1 MTKLTVNHHHANA
14 TGVRNFKKLLYVT
27 VGVAL
32 MLPMAAQ
39 ADPLAYVVQET
50 TNSISVIDTQ
60 TNTIVKT
67 ISGVGNNNLVS
78 IDFTQDGS
86 LAYITDQFSHR
97 VIIIDGA
104 TDTVAG
110 SIFVGLRPSD
120 VEFTLDDEFAYVT
133 NYGSNTVSVI
143 DTATNSVAA
152 TIPVGSQPF
161 GVEFT
166 PDGNFAYVANE
177 NSSISVIDIATQTVV
192 DTITV
197 AGRPRHV
204 TITPDGNFAYV
215 TNFVTNFVTV
225 IDTATHA
232 VVTTIPVGG
241 TSRDIEITADGAFAY
256 VMGGNTLDI
265 KVIDIATNTITAT
278 IPTHSPF
285 GLKFTP
291 DGSLAYVSS
300 IFTATVSVID
310 TATNTVIEVIP
321 VAPRPRDIAFKPD
334 ASNEKPTA
342 AAGLDQAIRAGDT
355 VSLDGSASFDDN
367 TGSVD
372 LGYNWSF
379 SNQPVGSTAILTDA
393 MTATPSFTADLA
405 GTYDIALIVTDE
417 GGLDSDADNVSVS
430 SDNLAPTADAGDGQ
444 LVVLGSNVYLDGSG
458 SNDPENDPLTYGW
471 ALTAP
476 AGSTAALSDPASATP
491 VFSTDVEGTY
501 SVQLTVSD
509 FLGAGTPDT
518 TEIVAASNGDYA
530 LSKIM
535 DANAYVLG
543 LSDAEF
549 TKKGNR
555 KAFGKLLRKAVSEIQ
570 KGKTSSAIKK
580 LEKAIERTD
589 GCALNGTPDTD
600 KKRDWITNCAA
611 QDVVYACL
619 TDALDALN
627 SDAAGTGQGK
637 PKKEKKAKK
646 PKKAKK
652 VKN

>member
-1 MTKLTVNHHHANA
+1 MNNILKSTLIICALPLLALPANA
-14 TGVRNFKKLLYVT
+14 AEIDPDSIEIGAEVQSYPFGDFCFAKITFEARADTDDDEYGYGRDNFFFAIDDPEGI
-27 VGVAL
+27 VG
-32 MLPMAAQ
+32 
-39 ADPLAYVVQET
+39 
-50 TNSISVIDTQ
+50 
-60 TNTIVKT
+60 
-67 ISGVGNNNLVS
+67 SGVSFDVNRYDAFTTFEYRLPVYHVGPYTLQFFDVVVS
-78 IDFTQDGS
+78 YS
-86 LAYITDQFSHR
+86 R
-97 VIIIDGA
+97 E
-104 TDTVAG
+104 
-110 SIFVGLRPSD
+110 R
-120 VEFTLDDEFAYVT
+120 DD
-133 NYGSNTVSVI
+133 
-143 DTATNSVAA
+143 
-152 TIPVGSQPF
+152 P
-161 GVEFT
+161 
-166 PDGNFAYVANE
+166 
-177 NSSISVIDIATQTVV
+177 ISEA
-192 DTITV
+192 
-197 AGRPRHV
+197 
-204 TITPDGNFAYV
+204 
-215 TNFVTNFVTV
+215 
-225 IDTATHA
+225 
-232 VVTTIPVGG
+232 
-241 TSRDIEITADGAFAY
+241 IEI
-256 VMGGNTLDI
+256 
-265 KVIDIATNTITAT
+265 
-278 IPTHSPF
+278 
-285 GLKFTP
+285 
-291 DGSLAYVSS
+291 
-300 IFTATVSVID
+300 
-310 TATNTVIEVIP
+310 
-321 VAPRPRDIAFKPD
+321 PRDVLLAAGGICAERANY

>member
-1 MTKLTVNHHHANA
+1 MTKLTVNHRRANA
-14 TGVRNFKKLLYVT
+14 YGVRNFKKILYVT
-27 VGVAL
+27 VGAAL

-50 TNSISVIDTQ
+50 SNSITVIDTE

-67 ISGVGNNNLVS
+67 IGGVGNNNLVS

-86 LAYITDQFSHR
+86 LAYVTDQFSHR

-104 TDTVAG
+104 TDTVGG
-110 SIFVGLRPSD
+110 SIFVGQRPSD
-120 VEFTLDDEFAYVT
+120 IEFTPDDEFAYVT
-133 NYGSNTVSVI
+133 NYGSSTVSVI
-143 DTATNSVAA
+143 ETATSSVAA
-152 TIPVGSQPF
+152 TISVGSQPF

-166 PDGNFAYVANE
+166 PDGGFAYVANE
-177 NSSISVIDIATQTVV
+177 NSSISVIDTATKTVV

-225 IDTATHA
+225 IDTATNV

-367 TGSVD
+367 TESVD
-372 LGYNWSF
+372 LGYSWSF
-379 SNQPVGSTAILTDA
+379 ASQPAGSTTTLTDA

-417 GGLDSDADNVSVS
+417 GGLDSDADSVSVS
-430 SDNLAPTADAGDGQ
+430 SDNLAPTAIAGEGQ
-444 LVVLGSNVYLDGSG
+444 LVILGSNVYLDGSG
-458 SNDPENDPLTYGW
+458 SND
-471 ALTAP
+471 
-476 AGSTAALSDPASATP
+476 
-491 VFSTDVEGTY
+491 
-501 SVQLTVSD
+501 
-509 FLGAGTPDT
+509 
-518 TEIVAASNGDYA
+518 
-530 LSKIM
+530 
-535 DANAYVLG
+535 
-543 LSDAEF
+543 
-549 TKKGNR
+549 
-555 KAFGKLLRKAVSEIQ
+555 
-570 KGKTSSAIKK
+570 
-580 LEKAIERTD
+580 
-589 GCALNGTPDTD
+589 
-600 KKRDWITNCAA
+600 
-611 QDVVYACL
+611 
-619 TDALDALN
+619 
-627 SDAAGTGQGK
+627 
-637 PKKEKKAKK
+637 
-646 PKKAKK
+646 
-652 VKN
+652 